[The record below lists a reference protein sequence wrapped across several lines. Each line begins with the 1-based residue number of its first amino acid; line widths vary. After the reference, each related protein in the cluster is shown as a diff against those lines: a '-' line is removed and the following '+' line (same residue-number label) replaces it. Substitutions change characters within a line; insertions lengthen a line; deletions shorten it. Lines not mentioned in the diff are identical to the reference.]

1 MIHLLD
7 VNVLIALLDA
17 EHIAHD
23 DAHEWFDAVGKS
35 GWATC
40 PIVENGFLRIVGAT
54 RYGPAAVPMGRL
66 ISNLSEFTR
75 AAGHAFWAED
85 FSLLDYPDIH
95 REKLTSATQ
104 LTDTYLLALAVR
116 NGGRLATLDRRLSPR
131 AVAGGERALV
141 QIPTRFTAS
150 D

>member
-23 DAHEWFDAVGKS
+23 DAHEWFDAVGKK

-40 PIVENGFLRIVGAT
+40 AIVENGFLRIVGAT
-54 RYGPAAVPMGRL
+54 RYGPTPVPMARL
-66 ISNLSEFTR
+66 IGNLAQFAR
-75 AAGHAFWAED
+75 ADGHEFWAED
-85 FSLLDYPDIH
+85 FSLLTTPDIH
-95 REKLTSATQ
+95 RDQLTSAAP
-104 LTDTYLLALAVR
+104 LTDTYLLALAVK
-116 NGGRLATLDRRLSPR
+116 NGGKLATLDRRLSPR
-131 AVAGGERALV
+131 AVEGGKQALV
-141 QIPTRFTAS
+141 QIPTQSEAS

>member
-23 DAHEWFDAVGKS
+23 DAHDWFDAVGKK

-40 PIVENGFLRIVGAT
+40 AIVENGFLRIVGAT
-54 RYGPAAVPMGRL
+54 RYGPAAVPMARL
-66 ISNLSEFTR
+66 ISNLSQFTEAEGHEF
-75 AAGHAFWAED
+75 WPED
-85 FSLLDYPDIH
+85 FSLLTNPDIH
-95 REKLTSATQ
+95 RGKLTSAAQ
-104 LTDTYLLALAVR
+104 LTDTYLLALAVSK
-116 NGGRLATLDRRLSPR
+116 GGKLATLDRRLSSR
-131 AVAGGERALV
+131 AVEGGERALV
-141 QIPTRFTAS
+141 QIPTRSVAS

>member
-23 DAHEWFDAVGKS
+23 DAHDWFDAVGKK

-40 PIVENGFLRIVGAT
+40 AIVENGFLRIVGST
-54 RYGPAAVPMGRL
+54 RYGPMAVPMARL
-66 ISNLSEFTR
+66 VSNLSQFTE
-75 AAGHAFWAED
+75 AGGHEFWAED
-85 FSLLDYPDIH
+85 FSLLTNPDIH
-95 REKLTSATQ
+95 RDKLTSAAQ
-104 LTDTYLLALAVR
+104 LTDTYLLALAVS
-116 NGGRLATLDRRLSPR
+116 NGGKLATLDRRLSPR
-131 AVAGGERALV
+131 AVEGGERALV
-141 QIPTRFTAS
+141 QIPTRPMAS